1 MVGQFERG
9 GPESF
14 LEPSPGSAD
23 NAKMLKDHQITV
35 VVEPDLLRAG
45 RYRWTVLH
53 FGQARD
59 RSEVSFAT
67 RREAEADAAKA
78 LKRSIAA
85 WNNR

>member
-1 MVGQFERG
+1 MCRT
-9 GPESF
+9 ESF
-14 LEPSPGSAD
+14 LESFPVSAH
-23 NAKMLKDHQITV
+23 NTKMSLDHQITV
-35 VVEPDLLRAG
+35 VVKPDLLREG

-53 FGQARD
+53 SGQAGD

-85 WNNR
+85 WNDR